1 MVDRILNFLK
11 NKYFIG
17 AVVAVFLG
25 ILFNSVAS
33 YMQGKANEEE
43 FKKFQEINNS
53 LSSEN
58 SINLE
63 DVDFEFDSIGF
74 EIITKSVFAKKALD
88 ERNFSEAF
96 MLFEDVFFKIKDSS
110 ISKDTKEV
118 LLEQYYENLIRLSM
132 ELDDFNKGD
141 SLIKENKIETVRYHD
156 VAGDFYKHFQENEIA
171 IYHYDQ
177 AMLFDI
183 DESQKNLIKLKKP
196 II

>member
-1 MVDRILNFLK
+1 MVDRILDFIK

-17 AVVAVFLG
+17 AVVAIFLG
-25 ILFNSVAS
+25 LLINSIAS
-33 YMQGKANEEE
+33 YAQGKANEEE

-58 SINLE
+58 PINLE

-88 ERNFSEAF
+88 EENLSEAS
-96 MLFEDVFFKIKDSS
+96 MLFEDVFNKVKESS

-132 ELDDFNKGD
+132 ELENFNMGD
-141 SLIKENKIETVRYHD
+141 NLIKDNKLDTVRYHD

-183 DESQKNLIKLKKP
+183 DDSQKNLIKLKKP
-196 II
+196 IN

>member
-1 MVDRILNFLK
+1 MVDRFLDYIK

-17 AVVAVFLG
+17 VVVAVFLG
-25 ILFNSVAS
+25 LLINSIAS
-33 YMQGKANEEE
+33 YAQGKANEEE

-58 SINLE
+58 PINLE
-63 DVDFEFDSIGF
+63 DVNFEFDSIGF

-88 ERNFSEAF
+88 EENLSEAS
-96 MLFEDVFFKIKDSS
+96 MLFEDVFNKVKESS

-132 ELDDFNKGD
+132 ELENFNMGD
-141 SLIKENKIETVRYHD
+141 NLIKENKLDTVRYND

-177 AMLFDI
+177 AMSFDI
-183 DESQKNLIKLKKP
+183 DDSQKNLIKLKKP
-196 II
+196 IN

>member
-1 MVDRILNFLK
+1 MVDRILDFLK

-17 AVVAVFLG
+17 AVVAIFLG
-25 ILFNSVAS
+25 ILINSVVS

-96 MLFEDVFFKIKDSS
+96 VLFEDVFFKIKDSS

-141 SLIKENKIETVRYHD
+141 SLIKENKLETVRYHD

>member
-25 ILFNSVAS
+25 ILINSVAS

-96 MLFEDVFFKIKDSS
+96 VLFEDVFFKIKDSS

-156 VAGDFYKHFQENEIA
+156 VAGDFYKHFQENELA